1 MSHFVAGSSDPISS
15 VRLNK
20 SYQQTPT
27 GTQFVLVVQELHHVR
42 GGALG
47 DKSWRQ
53 SINIC
58 VSFAIGPYRWGG
70 GEYFLLFFTL
80 HIKPIDFKL
89 THVVQLW
96 RFCKR
101 DQIQ

>member
-27 GTQFVLVVQELHHVR
+27 GTQFVLVVQDLHHVR
-42 GGALG
+42 GGAHG

-58 VSFAIGPYRWGG
+58 ESFAIGPYRPYRWGG
-70 GEYFLLFFTL
+70 GVLN
-80 HIKPIDFKL
+80 IKPIEFKL
-89 THVVQLW
+89 THVVQL
-96 RFCKR
+96 
-101 DQIQ
+101 